1 MGGEVILVCV
11 TGQRSSARL
20 IHRGAEL
27 ARAHDA
33 RLLVLSVSGS
43 GMNLLEKPDVAAALD
58 ELYRLSGE
66 VGAEMTMLYAADAH
80 RAICDFAKAR
90 GVTRIVLGAGAPGA
104 SPFVNQLMRA
114 MPSVAFTV
122 DFPTAGETELEEKK
136 KE

>member
-43 GMNLLEKPDVAAALD
+43 GLNLLEEPGVAAALD

-66 VGAEMTMLYAADAH
+66 VGAEHDHAP
-80 RAICDFAKAR
+80 RR
-90 GVTRIVLGAGAPGA
+90 PTRIAPSA
-104 SPFVNQLMRA
+104 TSPGRA
-114 MPSVAFTV
+114 A
-122 DFPTAGETELEEKK
+122 
-136 KE
+136 